1 MMVLSA
7 LFLVLVFLVITNRI
21 AGQTYVAKA
30 LLALD
35 LFACALLTREFDLTI
50 SATCG
55 LKWRGNPSF
64 GWHALHELLNALQK
78 DHCELALIGDLARA
92 QTVVKLLSLPSA

>member
-1 MMVLSA
+1 MIIASVV
-7 LFLVLVFLVITNRI
+7 FLVLVVLVITNRI
-21 AGQTYVAKA
+21 AGKTYVAKA

-35 LFACALLTREFDLTI
+35 IFVCALMVRDFDLTI

-55 LKWRGNPSF
+55 LRWRGNPSF

-78 DHCELALIGDLARA
+78 GHCELAIVGDLARA
-92 QTVVKLLSLPSA
+92 QTVIKLLS

>member
-1 MMVLSA
+1 MIVASA
-7 LFLVLVFLVITNRI
+7 VFLVLVVLVITNRI
-21 AGQTYVAKA
+21 AGKTYVAKL

-35 LFACALLTREFDLTI
+35 LFACALLTRDFDLTL

-55 LKWRGNPSF
+55 LRWRHDPSF

-92 QTVVKLLSLPSA
+92 QAVVKMLA